1 VPVDSRTLAWAELAS
16 RTLPQRAVVELLRA
30 FGEPAAVLSASR
42 AQLSRIVAPA
52 LVDRVLAATARADTE
67 AVARWLEDPAHSLI
81 AWDDPDYPR
90 ALLDVGDAPPVLFHI
105 GRRDLL
111 NRPAIAIVGS
121 RNATPQGIA
130 TAREFAAALCAAGL
144 TIVSGLAE
152 GIDAAAH
159 AGALEHTPDRG
170 AARPEG
176 SAAGSTIA
184 VVGTGPDRVYPAK
197 NRGLA
202 ARIAAEGALLSEYF
216 PGTPARK
223 ENFPRRNRLI
233 SGLARGVL
241 VVEATLSSGS
251 LITARLA
258 GEQGR
263 EVFAIPGSIHSPFAR
278 GCHKLIREG
287 AKLVETAQ
295 DVLVELGWSQPAAA
309 GSATGARVGG
319 GEDGRADAL
328 HGTPAEDAAGSGDGE
343 AAQLLAAMGYD
354 PVAVDALVA
363 RTGLPASEVGARLVQ
378 LQLQEC
384 VDALP
389 GGLWQRRHRV

>member
-1 VPVDSRTLAWAELAS
+1 MPLDPRKLAWAELAH
-16 RTLPQRAVVELLRA
+16 RALPQRAVVELLRA
-30 FGEPAAVLSASR
+30 FGDPEAVLAASR
-42 AQLSRIVAPA
+42 AQLSRIVAQGLA
-52 LVDRVLAATARADTE
+52 DRVLAAAPRDGIDAT
-67 AVARWLEDPAHSLI
+67 ARWLEDPDHHLI

-90 ALLDVGDAPPVLFHI
+90 ALLDVGDAPPVLFHV

-111 NRPAIAIVGS
+111 NRPALAIVGS

-130 TAREFAAALCAAGL
+130 TGREFAAALCAAGL

-159 AGALEHTPDRG
+159 SGALDR
-170 AARPEG
+170 ATDA
-176 SAAGSTIA
+176 AAGSTIA
-184 VVGTGPDRVYPAK
+184 VVGTGPDRVYPAR
-197 NRGLA
+197 NRDLA
-202 ARIAAEGALLSEYF
+202 KRIASEGALLSEYF

-263 EVFAIPGSIHSPFAR
+263 EVFAIPGSIHSPFSR

-295 DVLVELGWSQPAAA
+295 DVLVELAWTPPRDSGSTAPGGTASTMSGAA
-309 GSATGARVGG
+309 GAGATA
-319 GEDGRADAL
+319 
-328 HGTPAEDAAGSGDGE
+328 AEDVDATP
-343 AAQLLAAMGYD
+343 LLRAMGYD
-354 PVAVDALVA
+354 SVAIDTLVL
-363 RTGLPASEVGARLVQ
+363 RTGLAAAEVTAELVRLELDGRVAARS
-378 LQLQEC
+378 
-384 VDALP
+384 
-389 GGLWQRRHRV
+389 GGLWQRLRRT